1 MRMRTPL
8 RRLRLPR
15 PRPLSL
21 TGSLFVGYLTLL
33 VLSLTATGALWIAH
47 HERELDRQYEE
58 RVLTIARSVAAT
70 PQVAEGLATD
80 NPPAVIDPLADAVAD
95 ATGAQYVVV
104 ATPEGIR
111 MSHVDDSLIG
121 KRVSTPPGK
130 AALGQEWSGEQT
142 GTQGRSVRAK
152 VPVLAPGAP
161 STTGGDTPAG
171 GTVGSGTEAL
181 DHEDVIG
188 YVSVG
193 VLTSD
198 IAVEATNALP
208 SILGT
213 IVSVLL
219 IGATGAYVLSRRVR
233 AKTYGLEP
241 ADITSLLES
250 REALLYAVREGV
262 LAVDSEGRVVLANP
276 PARQMLDL
284 AKGCEGKALH
294 ELGLEE
300 RLRDIIAGADPG
312 EDRIVLVGPRILV
325 CNRMPVSVHGHA
337 AGAVVTLR
345 DRTELA
351 RLAGELDGARTVT
364 RGLRAQSHEFANRI
378 HTVAGMLE
386 LGATAEAR
394 EYLTSLSAAHTRAS
408 GEISGHIADPA
419 LAALALAKSAQAS
432 EQGAELRLSPMTLV
446 SGRLPSALRSDV
458 LLVLGNLVDN
468 ALDSVA
474 AQPGGWVE
482 LLIRVHRADPTD
494 PAVHA
499 TGAAEED
506 EASGGLP
513 HDLVEVRVIDSG
525 HGVSAELAEE
535 IFDYGFTTKAA
546 QGTGV
551 RGLGLALVRQVCESR
566 GGSIGVE
573 TPGEASCE
581 EGAVFT
587 AYLPV
592 LEAGPIDAG
601 PGSTAQA
608 DTVRGVTTASDP
620 HADSPTGT
628 GADTP

>member
-1 MRMRTPL
+1 M
-8 RRLRLPR
+8 RLPR
-15 PRPLSL
+15 PRHLSL
-21 TGSLFVGYLTLL
+21 TGSLFVGYVALL
-33 VLSLTATGALWIAH
+33 VLALTATGALWIAH

-58 RVLTIARSVAAT
+58 RVLTIARSVASM
-70 PQVAEGLATD
+70 PQIANALDSPDPA
-80 NPPAVIDPLADAVAD
+80 AVIDPLADAASE

-121 KRVSTPPGK
+121 KRVSTPPGD
-130 AALGQEWSGEQT
+130 AARGEEWSGEET

-152 VPVLAPGAP
+152 VPITASARDAGASDGAP
-161 STTGGDTPAG
+161 SSSHGRSDQDPSDQGAGGDRP
-171 GTVGSGTEAL
+171 
-181 DHEDVIG
+181 DDVIG

-198 IAVEATNALP
+198 IATEATDALP

-213 IVSVLL
+213 TVSVLL
-219 IGATGAYVLSRRVR
+219 IGAAGAYVLSRRVR

-241 ADITSLLES
+241 ADITTLLES

-276 PARQMLDL
+276 PAREMLDL
-284 AKGCEGKALH
+284 AKDCEGRALD

-300 RLRDIIAGADPG
+300 RLRDIVSGADPG
-312 EDRIVLVGPRILV
+312 EDRIVLAGPRILV
-325 CNRMPVSVHGHA
+325 CNRMPVSVHGTA

-345 DRTELA
+345 DRTELD
-351 RLAGELDGARTVT
+351 RLTGELDGARTVT

-386 LGATAEAR
+386 LGATADAK
-394 EYLTSLSAAHTRAS
+394 EYLTDLSAAHTRAS
-408 GEISGHIADPA
+408 GEIGTHIADPA
-419 LAALALAKSAQAS
+419 VAALALAKSAQAS

-446 SGRLPSALRSDV
+446 PCPLPSTLRTDV
-458 LLVLGNLVDN
+458 LLVLGNLIDN

-474 AQPGGWVE
+474 AEPNGWVE
-482 LLIRVHRADPTD
+482 LLIHIHPSD
-494 PAVHA
+494 
-499 TGAAEED
+499 GEE
-506 EASGGLP
+506 LP

-525 HGVSAELAEE
+525 KGVTSELAEE

-546 QGTGV
+546 QGSGS

-566 GGSIGVE
+566 GGNIGVE
-573 TPGEASCE
+573 VPGDASCE

-592 LEAGPIDAG
+592 SETSLPRTGQTEVRTTDPTESGASTSDSASATDLSVPTEAGP
-601 PGSTAQA
+601 S
-608 DTVRGVTTASDP
+608 
-620 HADSPTGT
+620 
-628 GADTP
+628 